1 MIFIGIDP
9 GLRTGAVGAID
20 HHGALVGCFEIAA
33 ESDRLNIRE
42 LRDGLRQLQGKDDS
56 QIVVEDVFAYPG
68 QGLAST
74 ARFMR
79 AAGAIEAVSML
90 SGVTH
95 FVSPRKWKGDMRLTA
110 DKGESLTRARKLWP
124 EASLGKA
131 KDHGKAEA
139 LLLAEW
145 LRQKFTT

>member
-20 HHGALVGCFEIAA
+20 HHSALVGCFDIAA
-33 ESDRLNIRE
+33 EGDRINVRE
-42 LRDGLRQLQGKDDS
+42 LREGLRSLQNGADAE
-56 QIVVEDVFAYPG
+56 IVVEDVFAYPG
-68 QGLAST
+68 QGIAST

-90 SGVTH
+90 VGATH
-95 FVSPRKWKGDMRLTA
+95 IVSPRRWKGEMQLSA
-110 DKGESLTRARKLWP
+110 DKTESLARARNLWP
-124 EASLGKA
+124 GAPLERI
-131 KDHGKAEA
+131 KDHGRAEA

-145 LRQKFTT
+145 LRQQYAA